1 MPKLRVF
8 SARELCDLLQEHGFA
23 KTRQSGSHIVMRKET
38 TEGGRVVIV
47 PNHKEIRRGTLK
59 SIVEQSGLHRQLFMS
74 DS

>member
-38 TEGGRVVIV
+38 SEGARVVIV

>member
-38 TEGGRVVIV
+38 SEGGRVVIV

-59 SIVEQSGLHRQLFMS
+59 SIVEQSGLQRQLFMS

>member
-8 SARELCDLLQEHGFA
+8 SARELCELLQEHGFA

-38 TEGGRVVIV
+38 SEGGRVVIV

-59 SIVEQSGLHRQLFMS
+59 SIVEQSGLQQAAVHV
-74 DS
+74 